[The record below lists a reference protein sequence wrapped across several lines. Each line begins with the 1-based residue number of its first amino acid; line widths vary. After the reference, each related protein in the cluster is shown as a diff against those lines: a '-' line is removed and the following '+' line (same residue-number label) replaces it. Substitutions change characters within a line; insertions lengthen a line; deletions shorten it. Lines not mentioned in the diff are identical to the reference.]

1 MLAGGRLILTLLQIA
16 IHYVKRRI
24 QWLNREPQRIKTR
37 PARLWFGWTRKARG
51 LLSRAAELRH
61 ISVSDYVRRITVAQA
76 RKEVDGAS
84 ERTIVLTPDEQLA
97 IWNALN
103 TPVKL
108 TPSQK
113 ILGKIMRGKS

>member
-1 MLAGGRLILTLLQIA
+1 MAKSRTTTNQNSPSAHMVRLDEESKRLAF
-16 IHYVKRRI
+16 
-24 QWLNREPQRIKTR
+24 PC
-37 PARLWFGWTRKARG
+37 RG
-51 LLSRAAELRH
+51 IRH
-61 ISVSDYVRRITVAQA
+61 ISVSDYVRQITVAQA